1 MAQMNDEMDTYA
13 TMIEQR
19 LANSVDK
26 FKEEFLKIAE
36 YYEGK
41 SEFGKSARAFQK
53 NGNLRKALKL

>member
-1 MAQMNDEMDTYA
+1 
-13 TMIEQR
+13 MIEQR